1 MRVSGHDFHHE
12 IGLLSG
18 GKMKNKRQE
27 YIDFFTH
34 MQEEDKKSMLGG
46 MAWDGIS
53 WWIYNAVETD
63 KLFTKEELADM
74 FPYLLGFLKNNSNQ

>member
-1 MRVSGHDFHHE
+1 
-12 IGLLSG
+12 
-18 GKMKNKRQE
+18 MKDKRQE
-27 YIDFFTH
+27 YIKYFTH

-53 WWIYNAVETD
+53 WWIYDVTETD

-74 FPYLLGFLKNNSNQ
+74 FPYLLGFLRNK